1 MEKPGI
7 EFKVNEKNGCIVV
20 SKCLPGSQCP
30 GVEGY
35 VLHAIQD
42 RIVGTP
48 SRANQH
54 LTLVQIE
61 SAIGGVLMS
70 LRTKYDNERA
80 ALHENAN
87 KEKITLHC
95 ESFTLSFVQPTTSR
109 ASTASQRTGV
119 TEDALLPSS
128 QGKNRKWTA
137 EQLSIIQNTQG
148 KRNSI
153 FSQKTFLFFQKYK
166 FNLIEFLFF
175 FFSSSS
181 LSPHLSLYTPTHTR
195 THTHIHTYINIFTQY
210 TQ

>member
-1 MEKPGI
+1 M
-7 EFKVNEKNGCIVV
+7 

-42 RIVGTP
+42 RIVGTS
-48 SRANQH
+48 SRAHQH

-80 ALHENAN
+80 ALHENVN

-95 ESFTLSFVQPTTSR
+95 ESFTLSFVQPTTSM
-109 ASTASQRTGV
+109 ASAASQRTGV
-119 TEDALLPSS
+119 AEGALLPSNTS

-153 FSQKTFLFFQKYK
+153 FSQK
-166 FNLIEFLFF
+166 NISI
-175 FFSSSS
+175 FSKV
-181 LSPHLSLYTPTHTR
+181 
-195 THTHIHTYINIFTQY
+195 
-210 TQ
+210 

>member
-1 MEKPGI
+1 MENPGI

-42 RIVGTP
+42 RIVGTS
-48 SRANQH
+48 SRAHQH

-80 ALHENAN
+80 ALHENVN

-95 ESFTLSFVQPTTSR
+95 ESFTLSFVQPTTSM
-109 ASTASQRTGV
+109 ASAASHRTGV
-119 TEDALLPSS
+119 AEDALLPSS

-153 FSQKTFLFFQKYK
+153 FSQKNIYFFK
-166 FNLIEFLFF
+166 
-175 FFSSSS
+175 S
-181 LSPHLSLYTPTHTR
+181 
-195 THTHIHTYINIFTQY
+195 IN
-210 TQ
+210 

>member
-1 MEKPGI
+1 MENPGI

-42 RIVGTP
+42 RIVGTS

-80 ALHENAN
+80 ALHENVN

-95 ESFTLSFVQPTTSR
+95 ESFTLSFVQPTTSM
-109 ASTASQRTGV
+109 ASAASHRTGV
-119 TEDALLPSS
+119 AENALLPSS

-137 EQLSIIQNTQG
+137 EQLSIIQNTKG

-153 FSQKTFLFFQKYK
+153 FSQK
-166 FNLIEFLFF
+166 NISI
-175 FFSSSS
+175 FSKV
-181 LSPHLSLYTPTHTR
+181 
-195 THTHIHTYINIFTQY
+195 
-210 TQ
+210 